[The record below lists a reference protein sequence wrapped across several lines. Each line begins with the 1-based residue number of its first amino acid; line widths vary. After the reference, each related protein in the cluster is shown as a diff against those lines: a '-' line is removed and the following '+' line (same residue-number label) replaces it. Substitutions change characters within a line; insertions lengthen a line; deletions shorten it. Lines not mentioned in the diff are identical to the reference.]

1 MTDFFTR
8 SCKKRPLDGVRRW
21 LVTCALLVLGALSH
35 AQGAVETVQFGV
47 ERADDQIQLSA
58 QLQFE
63 LPAAVEDALLKG
75 IPMVF
80 VMNADILRER
90 WYWYD
95 KRLVGAARY
104 FRVAYQPL
112 TRRWRLNVT
121 SGAGASASVGLAL
134 NQSYDSLAL
143 ALAAIKR
150 VSKWTIAEV
159 TELDA
164 AQKYKVEFRF
174 RLDLTQLPRPF
185 QIGMLGENDWEIAVA
200 AQTPLILEAGK

>member
-1 MTDFFTR
+1 MDFFTH
-8 SCKKRPLDGVRRW
+8 SSKKWPLEAVLRW
-21 LVTCALLVLGALSH
+21 LLVCAFMGLCPQVM
-35 AQGAVETVQFGV
+35 AQTAVEATQFSV
-47 ERADDQIQLSA
+47 ERAEGQVQLST

-63 LPAAVEDALLKG
+63 LPPAVEEALLKG

-80 VMNADILRER
+80 VMSAEVLRDR

-95 KRLVGAARY
+95 KRLASAARN

-112 TRRWRLNVT
+112 TGRWRLNVT
-121 SGAGASASVGLAL
+121 SGSGGAASVGLAL

-150 VSKWTIAEV
+150 VSKWKIADLA
-159 TELDA
+159 ELEPA
-164 AQKYKVEFRF
+164 KNYTVEFRF

-185 QIGMLGENDWEIAVA
+185 QIGMLGQNDWDISVA
-200 AQTPLILEAGK
+200 TQSVFTLDNGK